1 MAAEFKRKPPQNRVL
16 QTTTS
21 RLPSHSPFVLPKAT
35 IAPLAPV
42 NPVISNE
49 ITIVSSHLPATEG
62 RNAASVS
69 IDSLSPLEIVALMN
83 AEDSLVA
90 AAVAKES
97 SQIAAAIAAVSE
109 RLRQGGRLIYAGAG
123 TSGRLGVLDAS
134 ECPPTFSVHR
144 GLIIGLIAG
153 GPQALTTAVEG
164 AEDNRAAGATDLAAL
179 QITSL
184 DAVMGIAASGRTP
197 YVLGALELARKTGC
211 LTLGLACSPA
221 SPIQAAVDIMV
232 APITG
237 PEILTG
243 STRLKAGTATKM
255 VLNMLTTGVMIRLG
269 KTYGNLMVD
278 LNASN
283 EKLRDRAQRIVADIT
298 GLAQPDAAAALEAC
312 HGEVKT
318 AIVSVLR
325 QLSPE
330 NSRKALSE
338 AGGQLRKALEAQE

>member
-35 IAPLAPV
+35 IVPLDPIT
-42 NPVISNE
+42 PVISNE

-97 SQIAAAIAAVSE
+97 SQIAAAINAVSE
-109 RLRQGGRLIYAGAG
+109 RLRLGGRLIYVGAG

-134 ECPPTFSVHR
+134 ECPPTFSVPR

-184 DAVMGIAASGRTP
+184 DVVMGIAASGRTP

-221 SPIQAAVDIMV
+221 SPIQAAVEIMV

-298 GLAQPDAAAALEAC
+298 GLAQPDAAAALDAC

-330 NSRKALSE
+330 NSRKALSD
-338 AGGQLRKALEAQE
+338 AGGQLRKALEAQA